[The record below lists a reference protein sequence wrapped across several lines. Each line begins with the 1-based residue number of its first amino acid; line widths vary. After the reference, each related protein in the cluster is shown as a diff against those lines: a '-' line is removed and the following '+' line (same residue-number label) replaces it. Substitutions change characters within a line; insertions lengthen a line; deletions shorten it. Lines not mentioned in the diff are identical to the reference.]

1 VWLSSVND
9 WIYGHLHHAAD
20 HMVALA
26 RRFPRATGPIKRALD
41 QAARELLL
49 AQASDWAFIIAR
61 GTVVD
66 YAVRRTTEHLA
77 RFRRLVESVEQGAI
91 DETWLAAVESADN
104 LFPTLDYERYA

>member
-1 VWLSSVND
+1 
-9 WIYGHLHHAAD
+9 
-20 HMVALA
+20 MVALA
-26 RRFPRATGPIKRALD
+26 RRHPEARGTTKRALD

-77 RFRRLVESVEQGAI
+77 RFRRLAEGIEQQSI
-91 DETWLAAVESADN
+91 DEPWLAAVEAADN
-104 LFPTLDYERYA
+104 LFPAVDYKRYA